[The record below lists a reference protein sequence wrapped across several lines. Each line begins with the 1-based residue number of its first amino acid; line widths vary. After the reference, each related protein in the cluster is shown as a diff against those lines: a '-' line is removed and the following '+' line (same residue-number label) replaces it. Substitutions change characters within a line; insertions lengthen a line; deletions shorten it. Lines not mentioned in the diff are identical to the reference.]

1 MVNWIG
7 KAFKNFRQF
16 WIEDVS
22 FIVLLCIL
30 IFIVF
35 IFPVLFVLTDSS
47 DGLFI
52 SLLFMILL
60 FIGIFS
66 AIDRIFVITNA
77 ILFIVYLFLIIIRFD
92 DSDRNYYFFEKIIG
106 VVNIISFLIINIRLL
121 FRNDSY
127 NLFRVIGAINV
138 YLLIALAGAF
148 SFEIIHIIK
157 GNSIQSSMHPL
168 DKALDYSDYI
178 YYSLVSLTTVGYGDL
193 IPMNTATKMLSV
205 FISAIGMLFPAIVIA
220 LLISL
225 KRDK

>member
-1 MVNWIG
+1 
-7 KAFKNFRQF
+7 
-16 WIEDVS
+16 
-22 FIVLLCIL
+22 
-30 IFIVF
+30 
-35 IFPVLFVLTDSS
+35 
-47 DGLFI
+47 
-52 SLLFMILL
+52 
-60 FIGIFS
+60 
-66 AIDRIFVITNA
+66 
-77 ILFIVYLFLIIIRFD
+77 
-92 DSDRNYYFFEKIIG
+92 
-106 VVNIISFLIINIRLL
+106 VNIISFLIINIRLL

>member
-1 MVNWIG
+1 M
-7 KAFKNFRQF
+7 
-16 WIEDVS
+16 
-22 FIVLLCIL
+22 
-30 IFIVF
+30 
-35 IFPVLFVLTDSS
+35 
-47 DGLFI
+47 
-52 SLLFMILL
+52 
-60 FIGIFS
+60 
-66 AIDRIFVITNA
+66 
-77 ILFIVYLFLIIIRFD
+77 
-92 DSDRNYYFFEKIIG
+92 
-106 VVNIISFLIINIRLL
+106 NIISFLIINIRLL